1 MMKKPNK
8 DSIRKATERVMKR
21 LPIDKLRKI
30 KMFKNISE
38 QDYLKL
44 IKNAEKFALLVLALY
59 SERQKHKTLI
69 IN

>member
-1 MMKKPNK
+1 MKKPNK

-30 KMFKNISE
+30 KKFKNISE

-59 SERQKHKTLI
+59 SERQ
-69 IN
+69 NARY

>member
-30 KMFKNISE
+30 KKFKNISE

-59 SERQKHKTLI
+59 SERQ
-69 IN
+69 NARY